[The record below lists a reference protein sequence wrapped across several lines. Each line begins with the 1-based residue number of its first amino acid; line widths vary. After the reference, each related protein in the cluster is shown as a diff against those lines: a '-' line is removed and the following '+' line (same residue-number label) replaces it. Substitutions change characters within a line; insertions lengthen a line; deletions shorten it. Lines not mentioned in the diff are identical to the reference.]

1 MKNYEYLGSGEVY
14 DKKNKKWT
22 LELPSDSHLLLYL
35 FCAFLEHPKWM
46 LHVDATS
53 YAGSQSSKNPLF
65 LGVLPPKERFPE
77 KYIAVV
83 STVPSVLHPGAC
95 ILVVGKQGPPIFALY
110 WDKKLQF
117 SLQVS
122 NEHIPNVACVVSG
135 YEHIPNTTELSFH
148 TSTNIQPLI
157 LLFSCTYSSH
167 FVSEHATHDTCQ
179 LCSYQPSQWLFYYI
193 GMLTILGFMS
203 GKNCT
208 LGFHLAFV
216 P

>member
-22 LELPSDSHLLLYL
+22 LELPSDPYLLLYL

-46 LHVDATS
+46 LHVDAMS
-53 YAGSQSSKNPLF
+53 YAGAQSGKNRLF
-65 LGVLPPKERFPE
+65 LGVLPPKERFPV

-95 ILVVGKQGPPIFALY
+95 ILAVGKQGPPIFALY

-122 NEHIPNVACVVSG
+122 NACVAPTHELTS
-135 YEHIPNTTELSFH
+135 NTFELS
-148 TSTNIQPLI
+148 LML
-157 LLFSCTYSSH
+157 LLFNS
-167 FVSEHATHDTCQ
+167 
-179 LCSYQPSQWLFYYI
+179 
-193 GMLTILGFMS
+193 
-203 GKNCT
+203 
-208 LGFHLAFV
+208 
-216 P
+216 

>member
-46 LHVDATS
+46 LHVDAMS
-53 YAGSQSSKNPLF
+53 YAGAQSNKNPLF

-83 STVPSVLHPGAC
+83 SSVPSVLHPGAC

-117 SLQVS
+117 SLQVG
-122 NEHIPNVACVVSG
+122 NAFVTPGHYELVLNLLTPVSFISG
-135 YEHIPNTTELSFH
+135 KDG
-148 TSTNIQPLI
+148 PLGFY
-157 LLFSCTYSSH
+157 LD
-167 FVSEHATHDTCQ
+167 FVS
-179 LCSYQPSQWLFYYI
+179 
-193 GMLTILGFMS
+193 
-203 GKNCT
+203 
-208 LGFHLAFV
+208 
-216 P
+216 

>member
-22 LELPSDSHLLLYL
+22 LELPSDPYLLLYL

-46 LHVDATS
+46 LHEDAMS
-53 YAGSQSSKNPLF
+53 YAGAQSGKNRLF
-65 LGVLPPKERFPE
+65 LGVLPPKERFPV

-95 ILVVGKQGPPIFALY
+95 ILAVGKQGPPIFALY

-122 NEHIPNVACVVSG
+122 NACIASC
-135 YEHIPNTTELSFH
+135 YELTSNTFEPS
-148 TSTNIQPLI
+148 
-157 LLFSCTYSSH
+157 LLFNPHSNTYHSVH
-167 FVSEHATHDTCQ
+167 CEQAG
-179 LCSYQPSQWLFYYI
+179 Y
-193 GMLTILGFMS
+193 
-203 GKNCT
+203 
-208 LGFHLAFV
+208 
-216 P
+216 